1 MKKLYNINKIFL
13 FLYWGLLSYMLLRP
27 SSSLTSN
34 IFFFTGADKLVH
46 FLIFALLA
54 FLYERVFP
62 KQKRK
67 ISFFL
72 MILYAIF
79 TEVAQEM
86 MPFGR
91 SGEIGDLFADILGIF
106 FGYYTLIVYNYINKS
121 K

>member
-1 MKKLYNINKIFL
+1 
-13 FLYWGLLSYMLLRP
+13 
-27 SSSLTSN
+27 
-34 IFFFTGADKLVH
+34 
-46 FLIFALLA
+46 
-54 FLYERVFP
+54 
-62 KQKRK
+62 
-67 ISFFL
+67 